1 MISYSLWDIN
11 KYFVHQT
18 FTLPGLRKLFVT
30 LLMSTVTERKDET
43 FRPNYTLKHTLIGH
57 QAGISAVKF
66 SPDGKW
72 LVTSCK

>member
-1 MISYSLWDIN
+1 
-11 KYFVHQT
+11 
-18 FTLPGLRKLFVT
+18 
-30 LLMSTVTERKDET
+30 MSTVTERKDET

-72 LVTSCK
+72 LVTSCKCET